1 MIADDQRGLVAA
13 VREARSLGA
22 TRVTTNLLTGNPWQ
36 AVVEA
41 LRTDAA
47 VDLVVLGTRGRTAL
61 SRVLLGS
68 VAEKIIR
75 YAPCSVL
82 ATHELPEVR
91 PFRHILCPVDFSSS
105 SRHAIELAA
114 KLVEPGGFG
123 ITLMHALALPAT
135 YSGVPPHTDFA
146 NDLHRYNTEML
157 SHWATDL
164 EAKVEVPIN
173 TRSRVGNP
181 GAQALAMLDDDPS
194 FDLVVTGTHGRTGL
208 KRALLGSVAERIVR
222 HAPCPVLVARRR
234 EEA

>member
-1 MIADDQRGLVAA
+1 
-13 VREARSLGA
+13 
-22 TRVTTNLLTGNPWQ
+22 
-36 AVVEA
+36 
-41 LRTDAA
+41 
-47 VDLVVLGTRGRTAL
+47 
-61 SRVLLGS
+61 
-68 VAEKIIR
+68 
-75 YAPCSVL
+75 
-82 ATHELPEVR
+82 
-91 PFRHILCPVDFSSS
+91 
-105 SRHAIELAA
+105 
-114 KLVEPGGFG
+114 
-123 ITLMHALALPAT
+123 
-135 YSGVPPHTDFA
+135 
-146 NDLHRYNTEML
+146 ML